1 MPKPQRM
8 WEINQLFLFLGML
21 SVVFAAEICFGDRG
35 ALADRD
41 CHRDHSFAIVSVA
54 GAVSCAA
61 RDIVDAGVGGFRD
74 FYGVGGGI
82 CCE

>member
-1 MPKPQRM
+1 MGDQPAIPVS
-8 WEINQLFLFLGML
+8 GD
-21 SVVFAAEICFGDRG
+21 VVGGVCRAEICFGDRG